1 MADSVRANLELMA
14 AGIDIETSYEE
25 FKVQRGS
32 WLPAATAD
40 GDFTII
46 DPNIAS
52 PFANAQRQFTWGVTG
67 RQLLYSAQAH
77 GGLRATRD
85 RYRSIEWDYNSAR
98 LDTMLA
104 AGESYLNV
112 LRAKNN
118 EGVQRDNLKLTRKN
132 LSLAETRY
140 TIGVSGREEVFRW
153 QTQIAESRSDVIQA
167 SATRN
172 QAEIEL
178 NRILN
183 RPLEGPFQTPPESEV
198 RKRSSRKRSPRSQS
212 TSKTRGRSRS
222 SGSSWRSMRFETRPR
237 SRASTRPSR
246 RAWRS

>member
-1 MADSVRANLELMA
+1 
-14 AGIDIETSYEE
+14 
-25 FKVQRGS
+25 
-32 WLPAATAD
+32 
-40 GDFTII
+40 
-46 DPNIAS
+46 
-52 PFANAQRQFTWGVTG
+52 
-67 RQLLYSAQAH
+67 
-77 GGLRATRD
+77 
-85 RYRSIEWDYNSAR
+85 
-98 LDTMLA
+98 MLA

-118 EGVQRDNLKLTRKN
+118 ERVQRDNLKLTRKN

-140 TIGVSGREEVFRW
+140 TIGVAGREEVFRW

-198 RKRSSRKRSPRSQS
+198 RSVLPGSDPRLA
-212 TSKTRGRSRS
+212 KYLEDR
-222 SGSSWRSMRFETRPR
+222 
-237 SRASTRPSR
+237 
-246 RAWRS
+246 